1 MAKEIF
7 MYDFIYWFSF
17 KFFDWRK
24 GFKSSSLS
32 SAMGRLSIASH
43 FLFIH
48 SIVRYFTGWNLGTF
62 SNNYTIN
69 KLILLPLA
77 FCFFFIIDKFFYSA
91 RKEKILKK
99 YADKEPILVSNI
111 LLYILTNMAVA
122 RFK

>member
-17 KFFDWRK
+17 KFFEWRK

-32 SAMGRLSIASH
+32 SAMVGLSIASH

-77 FCFFFIIDKFFYSA
+77 FCFFLLLTNFFI
-91 RKEKILKK
+91 RCEKKK
-99 YADKEPILVSNI
+99 YLKSMQIKNL
-111 LLYILTNMAVA
+111 
-122 RFK
+122 FW